1 MKIIKSSIN
10 VYNKLSNFEKILLP
24 TALLLIIVVFFR
36 AITSN
41 ASNQRKLTLDEL
53 LYNKGTSV
61 YLDPHVW
68 GPHYWFF
75 LHTIT
80 LTYPHH
86 PNAVTKK
93 KYYEFI
99 QSFPT
104 FIPVDSI
111 AKEFE
116 KLIDLYPVTPYLDNR
131 ESFVRWVHFIHNK
144 VNEQI
149 GKPQLPLEDFFVAYY
164 NEYNRKDDRLSQY
177 YEVREKIIYGGI
189 LASVLTVIY
198 YLYYK

>member
-1 MKIIKSSIN
+1 MKIFKSSSN
-10 VYNKLSNFEKILLP
+10 NYNKLSNFEKILLP
-24 TALLLIIVVFFR
+24 TALLLTIVVFFR

-41 ASNQRKLTLDEL
+41 TSNQRKLELDEL
-53 LYNKGTSV
+53 LSKEGTNA

-99 QSFPT
+99 QSLPI
-104 FIPVDSI
+104 FIPVDRI

-131 ESFVRWVHFIHNK
+131 ESFVKWMHFIHNK
-144 VNEQI
+144 VNEQV
-149 GKPQLPLEDFFVAYY
+149 GNPQFPLEDFFVKYY

-177 YEVREKIIYGGI
+177 YKVREKFIYGGI
-189 LASVLTVIY
+189 LASILTVIY